1 MSALRRALGSE
12 NLAAQGSSALSPT
25 FTTASTGLVSLPLAE
40 AEEAQ
45 RLVRVGGLQGRV
57 VLLPAAR

>member
-1 MSALRRALGSE
+1 
-12 NLAAQGSSALSPT
+12 LSPT